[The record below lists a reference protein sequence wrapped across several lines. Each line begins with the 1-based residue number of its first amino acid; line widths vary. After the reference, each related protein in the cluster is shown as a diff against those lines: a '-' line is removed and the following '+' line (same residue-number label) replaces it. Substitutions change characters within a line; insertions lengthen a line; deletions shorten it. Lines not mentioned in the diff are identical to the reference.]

1 MTGRGFLV
9 LGATGGIGTAVC
21 SLLAAQGAS
30 VLAAGRNHEKL
41 AQLRANHGVT
51 TMEIDAR
58 DPAAVEK
65 AVAAAGELTGNL
77 DGVVNCVGS
86 ILLKPAHLTSFEEWQ
101 ATLDVNLGTAFLAVK
116 YGAKALSRG
125 GRGGSIVL
133 VASAAAQLGLANH
146 EAVAAAKAGII
157 GLARSAAATYAA
169 RRVRVNCVAP
179 GLVRTPLTERITASP
194 AAERASLAM
203 HPLGRLGEPGD
214 VARAIVF
221 LLDPENDWIT
231 GQVLGVDGGL
241 GSLKVRTDPVA

>member
-9 LGATGGIGTAVC
+9 LGATGGIGSAVC
-21 SLLAAQGAS
+21 SLLAAQGDS

-41 AQLRANHGVT
+41 AQLHANHGVT
-51 TMEIDAR
+51 AMEIDAR

-116 YGAKALSRG
+116 YRAKALSRG

-169 RRVRVNCVAP
+169 RRVRVNCIAP

-214 VARAIVF
+214 VARDCLPARSRER
-221 LLDPENDWIT
+221 LDYRPSA
-231 GQVLGVDGGL
+231 GG
-241 GSLKVRTDPVA
+241 